1 MSGGLGAG
9 SWLWSRRPRGSCAG
23 CKGCVLP
30 PPGNRITEVGL
41 EGFLTTVQYQV
52 QFPKAKSA
60 PKGPVGLLWL
70 SLEVSPSL
78 SCATS
83 VPP

>member
-1 MSGGLGAG
+1 M
-9 SWLWSRRPRGSCAG
+9 
-23 CKGCVLP
+23 
-30 PPGNRITEVGL
+30 GL

-52 QFPKAKSA
+52 QFPKARSA

-78 SCATS
+78 SCAAAGPPLLQGRS
-83 VPP
+83 VVSLVLFFVFCF